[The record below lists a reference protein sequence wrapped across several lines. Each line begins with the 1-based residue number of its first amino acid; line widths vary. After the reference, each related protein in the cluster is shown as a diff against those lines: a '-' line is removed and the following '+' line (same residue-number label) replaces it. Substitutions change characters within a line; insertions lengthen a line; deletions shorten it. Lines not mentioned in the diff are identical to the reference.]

1 MISARAAPMND
12 AFVSRLRNAY
22 SRDLI
27 VQTVTPAQP
36 APAAEAKLPE
46 SAVYVV
52 NKSGGRVVADIRLDH
67 K

>member
-1 MISARAAPMND
+1 MLASAAVVND

-27 VQTVTPAQP
+27 VQTV
-36 APAAEAKLPE
+36 APNQQSETNPDTRIPE

-52 NKSGGRVVADIRLDH
+52 SKTGGRLVADIQLEH